1 MEYVYKLCTSK
12 INAFTSGTVASKSVQ
27 QFRHVCG
34 LTINEKKK
42 EEEKNRGNVCVKLI
56 LIRKVLLTDH
66 TTGCEGSCTILLCPG
81 GVAL

>member
-42 EEEKNRGNVCVKLI
+42 EGEKNRGNVCV
-56 LIRKVLLTDH
+56 
-66 TTGCEGSCTILLCPG
+66 
-81 GVAL
+81 